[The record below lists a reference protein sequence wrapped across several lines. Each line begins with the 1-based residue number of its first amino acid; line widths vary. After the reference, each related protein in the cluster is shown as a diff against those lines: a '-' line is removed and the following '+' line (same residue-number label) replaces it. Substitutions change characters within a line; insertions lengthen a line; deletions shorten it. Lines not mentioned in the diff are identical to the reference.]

1 MKRPKAIK
9 GDAPLDKQQMIP
21 FSSPAHPSCPLRLS
35 DKANNFSDK
44 ANKFFY
50 KAPNFSDN
58 RLNTFRYQT
67 RL

>member
-9 GDAPLDKQQMIP
+9 GDAQLDKLQMIP
-21 FSSPAHPSCPLRLS
+21 FSCPAHPSCPLRFS

>member
-9 GDAPLDKQQMIP
+9 GDAPLDKQQKIP

-35 DKANNFSDK
+35 DKANNF
-44 ANKFFY
+44 FY

>member
-9 GDAPLDKQQMIP
+9 GDALLDKQQMIP

-44 ANKFFY
+44 AKIFPD
-50 KAPNFSDN
+50 KANNFSEN
-58 RLNTFRYQT
+58 
-67 RL
+67 

>member
-9 GDAPLDKQQMIP
+9 GDAPLDKQQKIP
-21 FSSPAHPSCPLRLS
+21 FPSPAHPSCPPRLS

-44 ANKFFY
+44 ANIFFY